1 MSEQE
6 YTNDAEHIAHL
17 TKRIRD
23 AEQMA
28 ETYRKMAGDAMKV
41 VERQREV
48 LVKFGWHD
56 VTCQHMKA
64 DGITMQINVPCSCS
78 TQEPPQE
85 LPF

>member
-28 ETYRKMAGDAMKV
+28 ETCRKMAGDSLKV
-41 VERQREV
+41 VARQREALELVVKQHKGDLGAPSWFDMMESVKAV
-48 LVKFGWHD
+48 L
-56 VTCQHMKA
+56 A
-64 DGITMQINVPCSCS
+64 
-78 TQEPPQE
+78 QEPP
-85 LPF
+85 P